1 VSPKQRGLHPQSSWA
16 ILALLLA
23 TGACASACGGASE
36 SDADPESTDADQ
48 ANAPEPLREVDCIDQ
63 SIAQLMLFEAPAPG
77 RITSARNADD
87 SFETGVDAT
96 AGGMKAV
103 ESFVYGRFTDK
114 GLEKVEIGDEDAF
127 ASLGWDIAFRRYV
140 IRLNSGISGPGSVTG
155 ARTLPET
162 AFETLAIPPEPE
174 VVPYRTEAY
183 FTSSCDY
190 VNDGSGI
197 GSPGTA
203 LASFWKYQGCV
214 QMTGN
219 VFVLALHD
227 ERHVKLE
234 VMSYYTPE
242 QQRKCDMTGM
252 VPSPSG
258 AGNLRI
264 RWAFLD

>member
-1 VSPKQRGLHPQSSWA
+1 VLPKQRGLHPQSRWA
-16 ILALLLA
+16 RLALLLA
-23 TGACASACGGASE
+23 ISAGGCGSGSEPEPTEQGAAG
-36 SDADPESTDADQ
+36 
-48 ANAPEPLREVDCIDQ
+48 APETLREVECIDQ
-63 SIAQLMLFEAPAPG
+63 SIAQLMLFEAPASGQIINAPG
-77 RITSARNADD
+77 PD
-87 SFETGVDAT
+87 SFETTVDAT
-96 AGGMKAV
+96 AGGTEAS
-103 ESFVYGRFTDK
+103 ESFVYARFTDK

-127 ASLGWDIAFRRYV
+127 VSLDWDIAFRRYV

-162 AFETLAIPPEPE
+162 TFDTIEMPPEPDA
-174 VVPYRTEAY
+174 VPYRTEAY
-183 FTSSCDY
+183 FTPSCDY

-234 VMSYYTPE
+234 VLSYYAPE
-242 QQRKCDMTGM
+242 QQQKCDMTGM
-252 VPSPSG
+252 VPSASG